1 MQFSYLLMQKLLGM
15 VKRSKILSQ
24 TINMYNSHG
33 IIAFNK
39 TSTAAYQ
46 GAKFL
51 VIQRRD
57 TLAFIQLLRFSNKLS
72 DEEICQK
79 ISRITPKEAKRLLSH
94 TFEEL
99 WEDLFIDKSNR
110 TYITER
116 NKARNNYKL
125 LLEKYKS
132 EIELPKNNDLEWGI
146 PKGRRKR
153 KESGFDCSVR
163 EWQEETGFDV
173 SKIQL
178 INTRPFFYNLDYGF
192 RAVCVECWLARSEE
206 ILEPIYKKT
215 KIRSFISE
223 EVGDVKWISTKEMR
237 FLPSEI
243 QEVLLEVEE
252 FIDNNL

>member
-1 MQFSYLLMQKLLGM
+1 
-15 VKRSKILSQ
+15 
-24 TINMYNSHG
+24 MYNSHG

-39 TSTAAYQ
+39 TSITSHQ
-46 GAKFL
+46 EAKFL

-72 DEEICQK
+72 DEEIRQK
-79 ISRITPKEAKRLLSH
+79 ISRITQNEAERILSH

-116 NKARNNYKL
+116 NKARYNYKL
-125 LLEKYKS
+125 LLEKYKP
-132 EIELPKNNDLEWGI
+132 EIEIPKNNELEWGI

-153 KESGFDCSVR
+153 KETGFDCSIR
-163 EWQEETGFDV
+163 EWQEETGFDC
-173 SKIQL
+173 SRIQI

-192 RAVCVECWLARSEE
+192 RAVCVECWLAKSEKL
-206 ILEPIYKKT
+206 LEPNYKKT
-215 KIRSFISE
+215 KLRSFISE
-223 EVGDVKWISTKEMR
+223 EVGDIKWVSTKEMW

-243 QEVLLEVEE
+243 QEMLLEVEE
-252 FIDNNL
+252 FVENNL